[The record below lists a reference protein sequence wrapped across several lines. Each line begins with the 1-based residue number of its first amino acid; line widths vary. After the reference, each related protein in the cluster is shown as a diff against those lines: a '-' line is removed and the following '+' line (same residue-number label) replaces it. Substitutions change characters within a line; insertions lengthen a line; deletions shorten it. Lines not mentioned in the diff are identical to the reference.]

1 MDDDI
6 IWSGTDF
13 PYACLIDRNRTL
25 TYKKAILETVKPGDI
40 TVDIGS
46 GSGILA
52 FFAAEAGAKKVYAV
66 EIDHFLAESLRQ
78 SVRANSLED
87 IIEIVEGDALQVK
100 LPMNADVVLA
110 EIIETGL
117 LEEMQL
123 KVMNEL
129 RRKGVIGGK
138 TKVLPAG
145 YETFIKLVDIDNS
158 FYGYKIMAPMH
169 DWPYYSDAKNGWEQV
184 KKQDITE
191 PQSLGYFDFQ
201 SQIVSPDVDVTL
213 VIDIPAGKQANGI
226 ELS

>member
-1 MDDDI
+1 
-6 IWSGTDF
+6 
-13 PYACLIDRNRTL
+13 
-25 TYKKAILETVKPGDI
+25 
-40 TVDIGS
+40 
-46 GSGILA
+46 
-52 FFAAEAGAKKVYAV
+52 
-66 EIDHFLAESLRQ
+66 
-78 SVRANSLED
+78 
-87 IIEIVEGDALQVK
+87 
-100 LPMNADVVLA
+100 MNADVVLA

-213 VIDIPAGKQANGI
+213 DIDIPAGKQANGI
-226 ELS
+226 ELSGMAHLTSSVLLGATNAFNGPKILYIDPVAGPHKFKLRIDYSMGKGLGTINFRQLSV